1 MGIQELFRLEFKM
14 DQLKKVLIIDDEI
27 SMRRAL
33 QNAFEK
39 NNYQVTALS
48 SKKELNQLAIDQK
61 FDLALVD
68 MILPDGN
75 GIELIPLLQQKYSGI
90 QINILTGHGSI
101 HCAIEAMKK
110 GAFHFFT
117 KPFDLNEVLNICQK
131 ALNQKNLEKENQ
143 QLRACIKK
151 QYSFEHI
158 IGQSEPIIHLLK
170 TVKKVAQ
177 SSATVLIQGE
187 SGTGKELVAKAIHF
201 NSPRSH
207 KPFSPVHC
215 GAIPHDLLESELFG
229 HVKGAFTGAYRNR
242 EGRFQAAHGGTIF
255 LDEISTMPL
264 PLQVKLLRVLQE
276 RQFECVGSSQLIN
289 CDVRVI
295 AATNSDLET
304 EVREKKFR
312 EDLFY
317 RLNVIPMN
325 VPSLRT
331 RTEDIPLLLK
341 AFIHRMN
348 QKSQC
353 RVSKVSSRVVQ
364 ALLSY
369 SWPGN
374 IRELENLV
382 ERLCIMKGEGIIE
395 WEDLP
400 PQYKKIST
408 PALKDFH
415 IPDEGIDF
423 KSTIVQFEDNLILN
437 ALKKT
442 QGNRSQAANL
452 LKMNRTT
459 LIEKLRKKNLQ
470 IEDKEK
476 PYSENVSGSHL
487 DR

>member
-1 MGIQELFRLEFKM
+1 M
-14 DQLKKVLIIDDEI
+14 DQMKKVLIIDDEI

-39 NNYQVTALS
+39 NNYQVTAVS
-48 SKKELNQLAIDQK
+48 SKKELQQLSGEAK

-75 GIELIPLLQQKYSGI
+75 GIDLIPLLQKKYAGI

-101 HCAIEAMKK
+101 DSAIEAMKK

-117 KPFDLNEVLNICQK
+117 KPFDINEVLNICQK
-131 ALNQKNLEKENQ
+131 ALNQAGLEKENK
-143 QLRACIKK
+143 QLRDCIKK

-158 IGQSEPIIHLLK
+158 IGQSEPMVHLLK
-170 TVKKVAQ
+170 AVKKVAQ
-177 SSATVLIQGE
+177 SNATALIQGE

-201 NSPRSH
+201 NSPRSK
-207 KPFSPVHC
+207 KPFIAVHC

-229 HVKGAFTGAYRNR
+229 HMQGAFTGAIKDR

-255 LDEISTMPL
+255 LDEISTMPVS
-264 PLQVKLLRVLQE
+264 LQVKLLRVLQE
-276 RQFECVGSSQLIN
+276 RQFEPVGSAKVID

-295 AATNSDLET
+295 AATNSDLAQD
-304 EVREKKFR
+304 VKDNKFR

-317 RLNVIPMN
+317 RLNVIPIN
-325 VPSLRT
+325 VPPLRE
-331 RTEDIPLLLK
+331 RAEDIPLLLK
-341 AFIHRMN
+341 TFIHQIN
-348 QKSQC
+348 QKNNYQI
-353 RVSKVSSRVVQ
+353 SKVSSQVVQ

-369 SWPGN
+369 LWPGN

-382 ERLCIMKGEGIIE
+382 ERLCVMKEEGIIE

-400 PQYKKIST
+400 PPYKKITT

-415 IPDEGIDF
+415 IPDTGIDF
-423 KSTIVQFEDNLILN
+423 KSTITHFEDNLIVN

-442 QGNRSQAANL
+442 QGNRSQAAHL
-452 LKMNRTT
+452 LKMKRTT
-459 LIEKLRKKNLQ
+459 LIEKLRKKNIQL
-470 IEDKEK
+470 DGD
-476 PYSENVSGSHL
+476 SSGESSPNM
-487 DR
+487 

>member
-1 MGIQELFRLEFKM
+1 M

-39 NNYQVTALS
+39 NNYQVTAIS
-48 SKKELNQLAIDQK
+48 SKKELYQLSTNYK

-75 GIELIPLLQQKYSGI
+75 GIELISVLQKKYSGV

-101 HCAIEAMKK
+101 QSAIEAMKK

-117 KPFDLNEVLNICQK
+117 KPFDINEVLNICQK
-131 ALNQKNLEKENQ
+131 ALNQTNLEKENQ
-143 QLRACIKK
+143 HLRACIKK

-158 IGQSEPIIHLLK
+158 IGQSEPMVHLLK
-170 TVKKVAQ
+170 SVKKVAQ
-177 SSATVLIQGE
+177 SNSTALIQGE

-207 KPFSPVHC
+207 KPFIPVHC

-229 HVKGAFTGAYRNR
+229 HVQGAFTGAYRDR
-242 EGRFQAAHGGTIF
+242 EGRFQVAHGGTIF

-264 PLQVKLLRVLQE
+264 SLQVKLLRVLQE
-276 RQFECVGSSQLIN
+276 RQFEPVGSTQLTH

-295 AATNSDLET
+295 AATNSDLIQD
-304 EVREKKFR
+304 VREKKFR

-317 RLNVIPMN
+317 RLNVIPIN
-325 VPSLRT
+325 VPPLRE
-331 RTEDIPLLLK
+331 RVEDIPLFLK
-341 AFIHRMN
+341 TFIHQIN
-348 QKSQC
+348 QKNKY
-353 RVSKVSSRVVQ
+353 RIAKVSSRVVQ
-364 ALLSY
+364 ALLAY

-374 IRELENLV
+374 VRELENLV
-382 ERLCIMKGEGIIE
+382 ERLCVMKEEGVIE

-400 PQYKKIST
+400 PPYKKIST
-408 PALKDFH
+408 PVLKDFH
-415 IPDEGIDF
+415 IPDEGINF
-423 KSTIVQFEDNLILN
+423 KSTMVQFEDNLILN

-442 QGNRSQAANL
+442 QGNRSQAAHL

-459 LIEKLRKKNLQ
+459 LVEKLRKKNIQLDD
-470 IEDKEK
+470 IED
-476 PYSENVSGSHL
+476 SSGDSFS
-487 DR
+487 DSSPIR